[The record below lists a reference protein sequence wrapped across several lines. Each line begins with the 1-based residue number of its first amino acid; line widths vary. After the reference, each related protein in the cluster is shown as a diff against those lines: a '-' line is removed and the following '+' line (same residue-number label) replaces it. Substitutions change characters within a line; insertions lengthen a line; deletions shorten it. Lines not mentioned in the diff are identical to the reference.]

1 MPLSR
6 FRVNLGLTG
15 PLNRIGPCWPVFPFG
30 MGGHV
35 ACLNWSVEDVSV
47 IDTWQ
52 APIGLREGHVAEP
65 GWSTCQTVI
74 GG

>member
-1 MPLSR
+1 
-6 FRVNLGLTG
+6 
-15 PLNRIGPCWPVFPFG
+15 

-35 ACLNWSVEDVSV
+35 ACLKWSVEDVSV

-74 GG
+74 GGQESPNHLPLTGGT